1 MVAHWTEKQKRAVS
15 KPGAAGLAPGRPDE
29 GVWAYV
35 CVATAPLNA
44 GKTSFLYC
52 SSVSSSSPHIR

>member
-1 MVAHWTEKQKRAVS
+1 MMAHWTEKQKRAVS

-44 GKTSFLYC
+44 GKTSFL
-52 SSVSSSSPHIR
+52 